1 MNVDVK
7 FKVETVTDKFFIEAL
22 CIPTISARL
31 SNQNSQY
38 VLSKNYL
45 HLQGLSIANIKFRC
59 GFISWARFLL

>member
-7 FKVETVTDKFFIEAL
+7 FKVETVTDKIFIEAL

-38 VLSKNYL
+38 ILSKNYL
-45 HLQGLSIANIKFRC
+45 HLQGLSIANSKF
-59 GFISWARFLL
+59 